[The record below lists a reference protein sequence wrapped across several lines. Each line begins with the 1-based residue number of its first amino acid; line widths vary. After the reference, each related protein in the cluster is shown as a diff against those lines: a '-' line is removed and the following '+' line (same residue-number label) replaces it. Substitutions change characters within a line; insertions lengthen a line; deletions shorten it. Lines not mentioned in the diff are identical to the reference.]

1 MGLSRE
7 PGLVTR
13 LTADTHITLFN
24 NAGALGFFFFWVGS
38 GTRSTL
44 GKKLRFFFLCFGLG

>member
-24 NAGALGFFFFWVGS
+24 NAGALGFFFFGLGLGLVQL
-38 GTRSTL
+38 L
-44 GKKLRFFFLCFGLG
+44 GKSCVFFFLCFGLG